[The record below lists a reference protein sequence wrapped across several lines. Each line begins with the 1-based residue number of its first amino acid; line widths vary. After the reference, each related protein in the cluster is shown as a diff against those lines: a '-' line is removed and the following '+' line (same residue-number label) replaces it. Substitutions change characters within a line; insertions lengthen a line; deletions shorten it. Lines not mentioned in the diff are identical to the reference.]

1 MRVWRQSG
9 AARVWCFLLL
19 SIVPLR
25 GTRLMLVLNKI
36 NEIIDKIKNIIDII
50 DVLQISCAV

>member
-36 NEIIDKIKNIIDII
+36 NEIIDKIKNIVDII
-50 DVLQISCAV
+50 NVL